1 MRKISTIY
9 KILIMF
15 MIVFW
20 LENNY
25 ITYKTIADVG
35 YSGSVAEKMDKYV
48 DENIL
53 NKMTEEQKESLVWD
67 WEEYKI
73 TGYPSGYDSKYQD
86 YYDDYINAFNSEL
99 LNLGGEGYTSLE
111 KAIVTAKNA
120 GRTKSFD
127 NEQNK
132 ALDSGKEVPNVT
144 SSTNSSSSTSTTEGQ
159 GSRATTLDDI
169 IKNGKSFLQLGD
181 ISVANE
187 DELKLMIRLI
197 QPKYLMPF
205 HGDYRM
211 LKRHAN
217 IGIECGIPKENTF
230 VLKNGDSLSLVDHK
244 ITRSESMPGDD
255 IYVDGNRIGEIGSAV
270 LKDRQMMARDGILVV
285 IINVDMKKHEL
296 LIKPNIT
303 TRGFILIN
311 ENEDLL
317 KKIEEKANSILKK
330 ELSDKRSTFASIKSN
345 LTNELYTYIVKLTGR
360 NPIILPII
368 IDIKREVKAEAK

>member
-35 YSGSVAEKMDKYV
+35 YSGSVAEKMDKYL

-73 TGYPSGYDSKYQD
+73 TGYPSGYYSKYQD

-187 DELKLMIRLI
+187 DELK
-197 QPKYLMPF
+197 
-205 HGDYRM
+205 
-211 LKRHAN
+211 
-217 IGIECGIPKENTF
+217 
-230 VLKNGDSLSLVDHK
+230 SLSDFVSGILLWIAIAVTLISAIIMGINFLTQSVEDKAK
-244 ITRSESMPGDD
+244 IKESMTPW
-255 IYVDGNRIGEIGSAV
+255 VV
-270 LKDRQMMARDGILVV
+270 GIIVSFGAYT
-285 IINVDMKKHEL
+285 IWQITINL
-296 LIKPNIT
+296 LSN
-303 TRGFILIN
+303 
-311 ENEDLL
+311 
-317 KKIEEKANSILKK
+317 
-330 ELSDKRSTFASIKSN
+330 SN
-345 LTNELYTYIVKLTGR
+345 L
-360 NPIILPII
+360 
-368 IDIKREVKAEAK
+368 